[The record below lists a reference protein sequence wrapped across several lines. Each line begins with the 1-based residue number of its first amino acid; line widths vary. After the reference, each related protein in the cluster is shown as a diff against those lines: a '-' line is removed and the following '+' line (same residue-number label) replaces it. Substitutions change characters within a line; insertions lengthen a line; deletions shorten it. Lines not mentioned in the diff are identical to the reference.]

1 MNVLGASV
9 REDTVTFAVW
19 APRCRSVE
27 VAMEGRRPQPMTR
40 GADDVFTLTMANVA
54 PGTRYRYRLDGERYR
69 PDPTAR
75 WQPEGVHGP
84 SAVVDSRRFL
94 WTDEDFRGHAPGD
107 LVIYELHV
115 GTFTAAGTFEAIIQ
129 HLPEGPGLRAARGH
143 VHGGRDLR
151 GDHPASS
158 RAYRLGR

>member
-54 PGTRYRYRLDGERYR
+54 PGTRYRYRLDGERHR

-75 WQPEGVHGP
+75 WQPQGGHGP
-84 SAVVDSRRFL
+84 ASAVHSRRFL
-94 WTDEDFRGHAPGD
+94 WTDAAFRGNAPSD
-107 LVIYELHV
+107 LVSDGLH
-115 GTFTAAGTFEAIIQ
+115 EAT
-129 HLPEGPGLRAARGH
+129 
-143 VHGGRDLR
+143 
-151 GDHPASS
+151 STS
-158 RAYRLGR
+158 R

>member
-54 PGTRYRYRLDGERYR
+54 PGTRYRYRLDGGRHR
-69 PDPTAR
+69 PDPPPPG
-75 WQPEGVHGP
+75 QPEGGQSS
-84 SAVVDSRRFL
+84 SA
-94 WTDEDFRGHAPGD
+94 P
-107 LVIYELHV
+107 
-115 GTFTAAGTFEAIIQ
+115 AALR
-129 HLPEGPGLRAARGH
+129 LPARGPVATETPP
-143 VHGGRDLR
+143 VH
-151 GDHPASS
+151 
-158 RAYRLGR
+158 RLEGHTSLM

>member
-54 PGTRYRYRLDGERYR
+54 PGTRYRYRLEGERHR

-75 WQPEGVHGP
+75 PQPEGVHGP

-94 WTDEDFRGHAPGD
+94 WPDEECRAHGPCG
-107 LVIYELHV
+107 LGIYELHV
-115 GTFTAAGTFEAIIQ
+115 ARFAAAGRVGTTHTDA
-129 HLPEGPGLRAARGH
+129 
-143 VHGGRDLR
+143 
-151 GDHPASS
+151 
-158 RAYRLGR
+158 